1 MPMNYTKTAMLLVVL
16 TGLFVAFG
24 AAIGGQGGM
33 LIAFIVALVMN
44 VVSLW
49 KSDKMV
55 LRMFGAQAVDHTT
68 APDLVDLIHDLA
80 RRAELPLPRVYVM
93 QNPQPNAFA
102 TGRNPENSAVAVST
116 GLLDILDRQEIAGVV
131 AHELAHI
138 KNRDTLT
145 MMIAATIGG
154 AISMMAQYLQ
164 FGMLFGGNRDDRGG
178 LGFIGSLIAMIAAP
192 FAAMLVQT
200 AISRSR
206 EYQAD
211 RMGALI
217 VGNPL
222 WLASALQKIT
232 AGARGIVNRP
242 AEAIPAMA
250 HLFIVN
256 PLTGRGVDNMF
267 STHPNT
273 ENRIAELI
281 ELAREMGITDAGAGS
296 AGPSVGYGQA
306 ADQDAGPWSRQ
317 ARGRQSPPRGPWG

>member
-1 MPMNYTKTAMLLVVL
+1 MPMNYTKTAFLLFVL
-16 TGLFVAFG
+16 TAIFVLMG
-24 AAIGGQGGM
+24 AAVAGRTGM
-33 LIAFIVALVMN
+33 VIAFAVALVMN
-44 VVSLW
+44 VISLW

-55 LRMFGAQAVDHTT
+55 LRMFGAHEVDDNS
-68 APDLVDLIHDLA
+68 APELVEMVHALA
-80 RRAELPLPRVYVM
+80 RRAELPPPRVYVM
-93 QNPQPNAFA
+93 QNQQPNAFA

-116 GLLDILDRQEIAGVV
+116 GLLDALDRNEIAGVV

-145 MMIAATIGG
+145 MMVAATIGG

-164 FGMLFGGNRDDRGG
+164 FGMLFGGNRDSRGG
-178 LGFIGSLIAMIAAP
+178 LGFIGALIAMIAAP

-211 RMGALI
+211 RMGAMI

-222 WLASALQKIT
+222 WLASALQKIN
-232 AGARGIVNRP
+232 ARARGIVNDE
-242 AEAIPAMA
+242 AEAIPAAA

-256 PLTGRGVDNMF
+256 PLTGRGMDNMF

-273 ENRIAELI
+273 ENRIAELTK
-281 ELAREMGITDAGAGS
+281 LAREIGVSNGGYRPS
-296 AGPSVGYGQA
+296 APETPA
-306 ADQDAGPWSRQ
+306 AEPKGPWSQSRLRSP
-317 ARGRQSPPRGPWG
+317 AGRRGPWG